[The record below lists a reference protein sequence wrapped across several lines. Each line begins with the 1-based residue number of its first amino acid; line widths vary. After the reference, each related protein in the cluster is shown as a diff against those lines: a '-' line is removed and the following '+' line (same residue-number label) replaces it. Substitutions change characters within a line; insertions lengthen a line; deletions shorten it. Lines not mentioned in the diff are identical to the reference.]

1 VKNEQARGRETEPCL
16 EADVLAEQ
24 GVGLRQE
31 IRWAPQRIH
40 AKMGK
45 MVRSEAEKGGKT
57 ARGVQSWEST
67 RNRSKD

>member
-1 VKNEQARGRETEPCL
+1 VKNEQARGRETKPCL
-16 EADVLAEQ
+16 QADVLAEQ

-45 MVRSEAEKGGKT
+45 MVRSEAEKGER
-57 ARGVQSWEST
+57 RGGDEL
-67 RNRSKD
+67 